1 MKNTIRYLFHLLR
14 QFIPP
19 LLPLLVIGSI
29 EVGMALGLVAMSKRV
44 IDVATGS
51 LPGDLLQNIF
61 LIAGLLLLTIL
72 TRIVTS
78 WQTVWLKTLV
88 ENDLRS
94 YYFTRILQTE
104 WLSIQQYHSGDIMS
118 RVNTDISDM
127 VNFLTATIPQFVLT
141 FLRLAGA
148 FCYLYIMDSQ
158 LALILAAIVPIALIG
173 SKLYFKRLRVLLSQI
188 KETSSLVRQFFQ
200 EAVQHSVIIKALR
213 LETIFEKRLDDRQTT
228 YFNHVREQNRFSIF
242 SSTILSLG
250 FTAAYL
256 ITFSWGLFE
265 LQAGVI
271 TFGTLTAFIQL
282 LNMIQGPALG
292 LVGLAP
298 TFVSVYTAAERLME
312 VDHLPKEERQESQ
325 RPLAIRQIDFN
336 DVSFAYDPQQP
347 VIDHLTIRF
356 KRGSMIALAGRTGCG
371 KTTMI
376 RLLLALIHPQSGSI
390 TLSDGSHTIPVSEH
404 TRVNFAYVPQEN
416 HLFSGT
422 IRDNLRIGNP
432 HATDDQLTEVLMQTA
447 AQFVFD
453 MPQGLD
459 TMLKEQGEGLSGGQ
473 IQRLALARALLYP
486 GRILL
491 LDEVT
496 SALDENTEAEI
507 MQSIRQHLG
516 HRIILIVTH
525 KQKVM
530 DVCDAVY
537 DLEAVL
543 TA

>member
-1 MKNTIRYLFHLLR
+1 MKKTIRYLFLLLK

-29 EVGMALGLVAMSKRV
+29 EVGMALGLVSMSKRV

-51 LPGDLLQNIF
+51 IPGNLLHNIF
-61 LIAGLLLLTIL
+61 LIAGLLLLSIL
-72 TRIVTS
+72 ARIITT

-94 YYFTRILQTE
+94 YYFTQILQTD

-127 VNFLTATIPQFVLT
+127 VSFLTATIPLFFLT
-141 FLRLAGA
+141 FIRLAGA

-158 LALILAAIVPIALIG
+158 LALTLAAIVPIALIA
-173 SKLYFKRLRVLLSQI
+173 SKLYFKRMRVLLSQI

-213 LETIFEKRLDDRQTT
+213 LEKIFEKRLDDRQST
-228 YFNHVREQNRFSIF
+228 YFKHIREQNRFSLF
-242 SSTILSLG
+242 STTVLSLG
-250 FTAAYL
+250 FTSAYL

-265 LQAGVI
+265 LQAGAI

-312 VDHLPKEERQESQ
+312 LDRLPKEEYQENQ
-325 RPLAIRQIDFN
+325 RPIAIRQIDFN
-336 DVSFAYDPQQP
+336 DVSFAYDPKQP
-347 VIDHLTIRF
+347 VLNHVTIRF
-356 KRGSMIALAGRTGCG
+356 KRGTMIALAGRTGCG

-376 RLLLALIHPQSGSI
+376 RLLLSLIQPQSGSI
-390 TLSDGSHTIPVSEH
+390 TLTDGIHTFPVSEH
-404 TRVNFAYVPQEN
+404 TRINFAYVPQEN

-432 HATDDQLTEVLMQTA
+432 HATDEQLTEVLIQTA
-447 AQFVFD
+447 AQFVFE

-459 TMLKEQGEGLSGGQ
+459 TLLKEQGEGLSGGQ

-507 MQSIRQHLG
+507 MQSIRKHLG
-516 HRIILIVTH
+516 NRIILIVTH

-530 DVCDAVY
+530 DVCDTIY
-537 DLEAVL
+537 DLETVL
-543 TA
+543 TF